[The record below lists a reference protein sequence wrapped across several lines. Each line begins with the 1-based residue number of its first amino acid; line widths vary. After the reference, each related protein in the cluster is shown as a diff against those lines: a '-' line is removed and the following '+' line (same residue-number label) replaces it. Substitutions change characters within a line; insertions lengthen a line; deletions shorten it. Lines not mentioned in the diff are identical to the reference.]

1 MTQIN
6 NNLPPYAEELL
17 TRPKKNNWGST
28 AVLKRKEA
36 EGAITIKNEKEI
48 FLLKPLTKE
57 QGTQTELKSKEID
70 YLYQQT
76 TSLTKEKNKVR
87 LLINKSQSLR
97 EERKK
102 LLAKIKEQ
110 ANEDI
115 LSQQTIIN
123 LQEEVA
129 YNSLEDLE
137 QKQAIIQNYL
147 QKIEELENNITSIQN
162 LLGLDDL
169 NNLPQIPQG
178 ETLIS
183 LLERPT
189 QEQLRKKEGKIN
201 E

>member
-129 YNSLEDLE
+129 CLEEKL
-137 QKQAIIQNYL
+137 
-147 QKIEELENNITSIQN
+147 KIEELENNITSIQN